1 MKFFSFLFSVSIIF
15 LYYNPV
21 HSKPNFPSLIPN
33 GKVNNCSNC
42 HISPYGGGQRTPFGE
57 TTFDNLSNGNVRWDL
72 IFNIDSDGD
81 GFTNGEE
88 LQDPDGQWAF
98 GQSDPGNPS
107 LVTLPGD
114 ASSKPTTSSVEDEFA
129 NYNSKIYPVPTIGII
144 NLEYLSNYFDSSRL
158 ELFNANGN
166 IVYAE
171 NIDAKIGQNK
181 WTINLNNYSLNNGV
195 YFLVL
200 RNKYYNIRKRIVF
213 SK

>member
-1 MKFFSFLFSVSIIF
+1 MKFFSILFSILMFF

-21 HSKPNFPSLIPN
+21 QAKPNFPSLIPN
-33 GKVNNCSNC
+33 GTVNNCSNC
-42 HISPYGGGQRTPFGE
+42 HISPYGSGPRTPFGE
-57 TTFDNLSNGNVRWDL
+57 TVFDNLSNGNVRWDL

-88 LQDPDGQWAF
+88 LQDPEGQWAF

-114 ASSKPTTSSVEDEFA
+114 ASSKPTTSSVEEEFA
-129 NYNSKIYPVPTIGII
+129 NNNSRIYPVPTIGII